1 MNQFR
6 KILRFELKN
15 YLSNK
20 IFVGVTVFL
29 LILIAGVS
37 FFPRLKEG
45 FSAIVPDSHESDESL
60 PLMLIEA
67 PSAETAAQVEAG
79 FASAFPE
86 YRVTITTD
94 DDDTIRKLRTRCC
107 RSFTVPMPWFRQD

>member
-60 PLMLIEA
+60 PLMLYPYMVGLQGLE
-67 PSAETAAQVEAG
+67 P
-79 FASAFPE
+79 
-86 YRVTITTD
+86 
-94 DDDTIRKLRTRCC
+94 RTNRL
-107 RSFTVPMPWFRQD
+107 